1 MTHVQC
7 RTNIKLGVFWKFSAM
22 KRIQTKSQVKVTY
35 GTGYILSCNSA
46 MLFLLL
52 ISGCSNK
59 FFDPTQ
65 VGRFRPVPAVSVI
78 LDTLGVA
85 EETPVAWEQAQ
96 DPKPTDTMITESD
109 YALRSGDVV
118 RVSIFELLQE
128 GLPFDNQYVV
138 TETGKISIPEVGVV
152 EAAGLTE
159 TQLEDEIR
167 RILSPSVL
175 KEPSVV
181 VTLLS
186 SQQRT
191 FSVLGDGV
199 PLPGRYMIP
208 RYGFRLTD
216 ALATAGGPRQFNVSY
231 IYISR
236 YPKDKEQGELEIP
249 EFKEPGLQPVEPGEG
264 ELELLTPGAA
274 APGVTRPKAATF
286 QIPGLE
292 TTEVTLPEITEPEV
306 IVPEITL
313 PEITEPGITEP
324 ELTIPETSEP
334 EITVPEEIV
343 EPDITMPEIITP
355 RAQRQWPQSR
365 VVITSS
371 EMITDRELAQV
382 TFPQGF
388 ERPSTNGRRTNGS
401 ARSTTNSFTEQI
413 NLKPTDE
420 AIQDESVSV
429 RDILKSLSERS
440 RREQTTAAGTPPT
453 DLIAP
458 AEEPTVLA
466 EEPSVLAEEP
476 SITTEEPS
484 TIQTVEELP
493 TPQRISSEEVR
504 RPPAPAPQR
513 RINNGST
520 SAGEIVRPS
529 SAAAPTARP
538 KVNEQSNVDDIL
550 KRLSERR
557 PPGRVEEAAPEEG
570 ITNPLSEPTLP
581 QVSDEEINVD
591 EILKSLSQRR
601 TGREKKVEEV
611 EEIVKPVEE
620 PVAPQRVKERIDVDE
635 ILKMLEEQP
644 GRERTPVRVKQ
655 PIGVDEAIEAPAE
668 PAEPVIPGI
677 PEEPVGAEGIIA
689 PEPTPSPVAPGET
702 AVAEEGHIE
711 WIFQNGKWVPV
722 QVGPE
727 KRIEP
732 VIKFEP
738 NEELILPLEEKPAP
752 EVEWAEAA
760 KTRLIRIPADRL
772 LAGDQ
777 RYNIVIKPGDT
788 IHVPVD
794 IIGEFCIMGNV
805 NSQGYVN
812 ITGRPMTLKMA
823 IAAAGGL
830 GPLAWPKKCEVVR
843 RIGRKKEEI
852 VLVDLDKIASGEQ
865 PDFFIKPNDLV
876 NVGTHATSMWRA
888 VLRNSFRATYGF
900 GFVYDRNFADIDYGT
915 RGTKWF

>member
-1 MTHVQC
+1 
-7 RTNIKLGVFWKFSAM
+7 
-22 KRIQTKSQVKVTY
+22 
-35 GTGYILSCNSA
+35 
-46 MLFLLL
+46 
-52 ISGCSNK
+52 
-59 FFDPTQ
+59 
-65 VGRFRPVPAVSVI
+65 VI

-96 DPKPTDTMITESD
+96 DPKPIDTVITESD

-128 GLPFDNQYVV
+128 GVQFDNEYVV
-138 TETGKISIPEVGVV
+138 TETGKLSIPEVGVV

-159 TQLEDEIR
+159 TQLEEEIR

-199 PLPGRYMIP
+199 PAPGRYVIP

-236 YPKDKEQGELEIP
+236 YAKEKEQGELELP
-249 EFKEPGLQPVEPGEG
+249 EFKEPGLQPVEPGE
-264 ELELLTPGAA
+264 LELLTPEAA
-274 APGVTRPKAATF
+274 APGVTKPKAAKPR
-286 QIPGLE
+286 IPGLE
-292 TTEVTLPEITEPEV
+292 TTEVTVPEITESEV
-306 IVPEITL
+306 TVPEITL
-313 PEITEPGITEP
+313 PEITGPGIAEP

-343 EPDITMPEIITP
+343 EPELEMPEIITP

-371 EMITDRELAQV
+371 EMITDRELAQA

-388 ERPSTNGRRTNGS
+388 ERPSPNGRRTNGS
-401 ARSTTNSFTEQI
+401 TRSTTNSFAEQI

-440 RREQTTAAGTPPT
+440 RRGQTTAAGTPPT
-453 DLIAP
+453 DLVAP
-458 AEEPTVLA
+458 AEEP
-466 EEPSVLAEEP
+466 SV
-476 SITTEEPS
+476 TTEEPP

-493 TPQRISSEEVR
+493 ALQRISAEDVR
-504 RPPAPAPQR
+504 TPPAPAPQR
-513 RINNGST
+513 KINGST

-529 SAAAPTARP
+529 PVAPPTAGP
-538 KVNEQSNVDDIL
+538 KVNEQSKVDDIL

-557 PPGRVEEAAPEEG
+557 RPEKVEEAVPEEG
-570 ITNPLSEPTLP
+570 ITKPLPEPTLP

-601 TGREKKVEEV
+601 TEREKKVEEV

-644 GRERTPVRVKQ
+644 GREKSKVRVKQ
-655 PIGVDEAIEAPAE
+655 PIGIEEAIEAPAE
-668 PAEPVIPGI
+668 PVIPEI
-677 PEEPVGAEGIIA
+677 PEEPVGVEEIVA

-702 AVAEEGHIE
+702 AVEEEGRIE

-738 NEELILPLEEKPAP
+738 NEGLIVPLEEKPVPP

-760 KTRLIRIPADRL
+760 KTRLIRIPADKL
-772 LAGDQ
+772 LAGDP

-788 IHVPVD
+788 VHVPVD

-852 VLVDLDKIASGEQ
+852 VMVDLDRIASGEL

-900 GFVYDRNFADIDYGT
+900 GFVYDRNFADVDFYT
-915 RGTKWF
+915 RGTRWF

>member
-7 RTNIKLGVFWKFSAM
+7 RTNIELGVFWKFSAM
-22 KRIQTKSQVKVTY
+22 KRIQTKSQVTVTY
-35 GTGYILSCNSA
+35 GTGYILSCTSA

-52 ISGCSNK
+52 ISGCGNK

-85 EETPVAWEQAQ
+85 EEPPVAWEQAQ
-96 DPKPTDTMITESD
+96 DPRPIDTVITESD
-109 YALRSGDVV
+109 YALRSGDIV
-118 RVSIFELLQE
+118 RISIFELLRE
-128 GLPFDNQYVV
+128 GFPFENDYVV

-159 TQLEDEIR
+159 TQLEEEVR

-199 PLPGRYMIP
+199 PLPGRYVIP

-236 YPKDKEQGELEIP
+236 YAKEKEQGELELP
-249 EFKEPGLQPVEPGEG
+249 EFKEPWLQPVEPGE
-264 ELELLTPGAA
+264 LELLTPEAA
-274 APGVTRPKAATF
+274 ARGVTKPKAAKPR
-286 QIPGLE
+286 IPGRGPI
-292 TTEVTLPEITEPEV
+292 EVTLPEITEPE
-306 IVPEITL
+306 IF
-313 PEITEPGITEP
+313 
-324 ELTIPETSEP
+324 IPEGIEP
-334 EITVPEEIV
+334 QITIPEEIV
-343 EPDITMPEIITP
+343 EPELKIPEIITP

-365 VVITSS
+365 VVITTS
-371 EMITDRELAQV
+371 EMITERELAQAS
-382 TFPQGF
+382 FPQGF
-388 ERPSTNGRRTNGS
+388 ERPVTNSSRTTGN
-401 ARSTTNSFTEQI
+401 ARNTTNSFVEQI
-413 NLKPTDE
+413 NLEPTDE

-440 RREQTTAAGTPPT
+440 RRGQTTAARTPPT
-453 DLIAP
+453 DLVAP
-458 AEEPTVLA
+458 A
-466 EEPSVLAEEP
+466 EEPSVLA
-476 SITTEEPS
+476 EEPS

-493 TPQRISSEEVR
+493 TPQRVSAGDVR
-504 RPPAPAPQR
+504 TPPAPSPQR
-513 RINNGST
+513 KINGSAD
-520 SAGEIVRPS
+520 AGEIVRPS
-529 SAAAPTARP
+529 TVSTPTARP

-557 PPGRVEEAAPEEG
+557 RPEKVEEAAPKEG
-570 ITNPLSEPTLP
+570 ATKPLPEPTLP

-601 TGREKKVEEV
+601 TEREQKVEEV
-611 EEIVKPVEE
+611 EEIVKPLEE

-644 GRERTPVRVKQ
+644 GREKSKVRVEQ
-655 PIGVDEAIEAPAE
+655 PKGIEEAIEAPAE
-668 PAEPVIPGI
+668 PVIPEI
-677 PEEPVGAEGIIA
+677 PDEPVGVEEIAA
-689 PEPTPSPVAPGET
+689 PEPTPSPAVPGET
-702 AVAEEGHIE
+702 AVEEEGRIE

-732 VIKFEP
+732 VIKFKP
-738 NEELILPLEEKPAP
+738 GEELIVPLEEKPAP

-772 LAGDQ
+772 LAGDP

-805 NSQGYVN
+805 NNQGYVN

-852 VLVDLDKIASGEQ
+852 VMVDLDRIASGEL

-900 GFVYDRNFADIDYGT
+900 GFIYDRNFADVDFYT
-915 RGTKWF
+915 RGTSWF